1 MTIAKMNN
9 PLNHNSLP
17 QTSNLTEGLETGDL
31 SRLVDTRVTID
42 EYKSKIGR
50 DEDIVVLAF
59 KIQGKNPALDLVNFI
74 EKSYDWILDADASSG
89 ELNDGNYLVF
99 VECDRDESL
108 PDNLVTMFN
117 DLEKLTGNP
126 TDTWILSYH
135 KPHGVAKVDGDQISN
150 LIPLTPE
157 AYLNKQKS
165 LKDDID
171 NLKLAAG
178 VKVES
183 KYTKNDFTE
192 RLQVAAGIR

>member
-1 MTIAKMNN
+1 MSNQH
-9 PLNHNSLP
+9 NHNNQSQTYSL
-17 QTSNLTEGLETGDL
+17 NEGLETGDL
-31 SRLVDTRVTID
+31 SRLVDPRVTVD

-50 DEDIVVLAF
+50 DEDIVVLSF
-59 KIQGKNPALDLVNFI
+59 KVQGKNPALDLVNFI

-108 PDNLVTMFN
+108 PNNLVTMFN

-135 KPHGVAKVDGDQISN
+135 KPHGIAKVDSDEISN
-150 LIPLTPE
+150 LIPLTTDS
-157 AYLNKQKS
+157 YLAKQKS

-183 KYTKNDFTE
+183 KYTKTDFTE
-192 RLQVAAGIR
+192 RLQIAAGIR